1 MLNVNISKNI
11 GFCFGVERAVKMA
24 EELLD
29 KNEKVYI
36 TGDLIHNEEEMN
48 RLEMM
53 GLRTLDIESKTW
65 PDLSEAI
72 VLIRAHGIPLST
84 REKLKKRAKKVVDA
98 TCPVVSNVAQLM
110 KEEREKGY
118 KIYLFG
124 RKGHAEV
131 EYLRSCVENVE
142 VISLTSLP
150 ALDKKVKKIA
160 LFSQTTMDV
169 DGFQKAA
176 GHFLNQLRSFS
187 EFHIHN
193 TICSVTVEREEEV
206 KELARA
212 NDVCIVVGGKKSS
225 NTRKLLEIAKKI
237 NKNSYLVLNSDEI
250 KAEWF
255 SSAKNVGIC
264 SGTSTPQQAIKGVM
278 ERLRKIKN

>member
-1 MLNVNISKNI
+1 MLRVSVSKNI
-11 GFCFGVERAVKMA
+11 GFCFGVERAVEMA
-24 EELLD
+24 EELLK

-48 RLEMM
+48 RLETM
-53 GLRTLDIESKTW
+53 GLRTLDIESETW
-65 PDLSEAI
+65 PELSGAI

-84 REKLKKRAKKVVDA
+84 REKLRKRAKKVVDA

-110 KEEREKGY
+110 KEERERGY
-118 KIYLFG
+118 KIFLFG
-124 RKGHAEV
+124 REGHAEV
-131 EYLRSCVENVE
+131 EYLRSCVDDVE
-142 VISLTSLP
+142 VISLTTLP
-150 ALDKKVKKIA
+150 MIDKKMKKIA

-169 DGFQKAA
+169 DGFQKASR
-176 GHFLNQLRSFS
+176 HFLKQLRSFS

-193 TICSVTVEREEEV
+193 TICSVTIEREEEV
-206 KELARA
+206 KKLASS

-225 NTRKLLEIAKKI
+225 NTRKLFEIAKKI
-237 NKNSYLVLNSDEI
+237 NENSHLILNSDEI

-264 SGTSTPQQAIKGVM
+264 SGTSTPQQAIEGVI